1 GSSADFTVVR
11 YNADGTLDTSFGSRG
26 KAVTGITSG
35 SSDLGEAMVLQPDGK
50 IVVAGMTRP
59 KNTSYEDLALV
70 RYNANGTLDTS
81 LGSGGI
87 VTMRFANPLQAQ
99 IEPRT
104 VNLALDP
111 STGKLVVAAQTTGGA
126 VVVRFNTNGT
136 RDGTF
141 GGGTGLVTLGGTTYP
156 AVVVQP

>member
-1 GSSADFTVVR
+1 LYPEHKT
-11 YNADGTLDTSFGSRG
+11 TESF
-26 KAVTGITSG
+26 
-35 SSDLGEAMVLQPDGK
+35 
-50 IVVAGMTRP
+50 MTMH
-59 KNTSYEDLALV
+59 KNTRYEDPA
-70 RYNANGTLDTS
+70 RHRDNDNPTLDTS
-81 LGSGGI
+81 LGSGCI

-104 VNLALDP
+104 VNLALYP
-111 STGKLVVAAQTTGGA
+111 ITGKLVVAAQTTGGA

-156 AVVVQP
+156 A